1 MIAYNYC
8 KFGGALPTWGNR
20 NRSNRLQF
28 V

>member
-8 KFGGALPTWGNR
+8 KFGGALLTWG

-28 V
+28 M